1 MEQSKI
7 TRLLILGIFIFIGIA
22 VLSNTTFIT
31 IDAGHKGVL
40 FKRFAGGLDK
50 ENTYGQGFRVVMPW
64 NTMFIYDVRLQEAY
78 EVMEVLSRNGL
89 TIKVD
94 LSYRYRPVQE
104 RIGFLHDNVGID
116 YHRRII
122 IPELRSATR
131 EVIGKYNPEEL
142 YSTMR
147 ETIQTEIF
155 ERTRESSRVNDI
167 IIDAVLIREV
177 ELPKSLQDAIETKL
191 REEQA
196 ALEYEFRLERERLE
210 AERRIIEA
218 NALAEAN
225 RLVSASLNDNILRNK
240 GIDATMQLANSQNT
254 KVIVVGGGRD
264 GLPLILGGN

>member
-1 MEQSKI
+1 MDQGKI
-7 TRLLILGIFIFIGIA
+7 TRLLILGIFIFIGVTI
-22 VLSNTTFIT
+22 LGSTTFLT

-50 ENTYGQGFRVVMPW
+50 ENTFSQGFHVVMPW
-64 NTMFIYDVRLQEAY
+64 NTMHVYDVRINEGS
-78 EVMEVLSRNGL
+78 EVMEVLARNGL

-94 LSYRYRPVQE
+94 MSYRFRPESDRV
-104 RIGFLHDNVGID
+104 GHLHDNIGKD
-116 YHRRII
+116 YHRRIV

-147 ETIQTEIF
+147 EAIQTEIF
-155 ERTRESSRVNDI
+155 QRTAEACERNDI

-177 ELPKSLQDAIETKL
+177 QLPRSLQEAIERKL

-196 ALEYEFRLERERLE
+196 ALEYEFRLERERQE
-210 AERRIIEA
+210 AERRVIEA
-218 NALAEAN
+218 EAVAEAN
-225 RLVSASLNDNILRNK
+225 RLVTASLNPNILRNK
-240 GIDATMQLANSQNT
+240 GIEATLKLAESENA
-254 KVIVVGGGRD
+254 KVVVIGSGSD

>member
-22 VLSNTTFIT
+22 ILGNTTFLT

-50 ENTYGQGFRVVMPW
+50 ENTFSQGFHVVMPW
-64 NTMFIYDVRLQEAY
+64 NTMHIYDVRLNEAY

-89 TIKVD
+89 TIRVD
-94 LSYRYRPVQE
+94 MSYRFRPVQE
-104 RIGFLHDNVGID
+104 RIGHLHDNVGVD
-116 YHRRII
+116 FHRRII

-142 YSTMR
+142 YSTQR
-147 ETIQTEIF
+147 EAIQTEIY
-155 ERTRESSRVNDI
+155 ERTRDACARNDI

-177 ELPKSLQDAIETKL
+177 ELPMSLQEAIERKL

-196 ALEYEFRLERERLE
+196 ALEYEFRLERERQE

-240 GIDATMQLANSQNT
+240 GIDATIRLANSENT
-254 KVIVVGGGRD
+254 KVIVVGGGGD

>member
-22 VLSNTTFIT
+22 ILGNTTFLT

-50 ENTYGQGFRVVMPW
+50 ENTFNQGFHVVMPW
-64 NTMFIYDVRLQEAY
+64 NTMHIYDVRLNEAY

-89 TIKVD
+89 TIRVD
-94 LSYRYRPVQE
+94 MSYRFRPVQD
-104 RIGFLHDNVGID
+104 RIGHLHDNVGVD
-116 YHRRII
+116 FHRRII

-147 ETIQTEIF
+147 EAIQTEIY
-155 ERTRESSRVNDI
+155 ERTRDASARNDI

-177 ELPKSLQDAIETKL
+177 ELPMSLQEAIERKL

-196 ALEYEFRLERERLE
+196 ALEYEFRLERERQE

-218 NALAEAN
+218 EAIAEAN

-240 GIDATMQLANSQNT
+240 GIEATVRLANSENA
-254 KVIVVGGGRD
+254 KVVVVGGGGD

>member
-1 MEQSKI
+1 MDQGKV
-7 TRLLILGIFIFIGIA
+7 TRLLILGIFIFIGITI
-22 VLSNTTFIT
+22 LGSTTFLT

-50 ENTYGQGFRVVMPW
+50 ENIYEQGFHVVLPW
-64 NTMFIYDVRLQEAY
+64 NTMHVYDVRINEAY
-78 EVMEVLSRNGL
+78 EVMEVLARNGL

-94 LSYRYRPVQE
+94 MSYRFRPMQQ
-104 RIGFLHDNVGID
+104 RIGHLHNNIGSD

-131 EVIGKYNPEEL
+131 EVIGKYAPEEL
-142 YSTMR
+142 YSTQR
-147 ETIQTEIF
+147 EAIQTEIF
-155 ERTRESSRVNDI
+155 QRTMEACERNDI

-177 ELPKSLQDAIETKL
+177 QLPLSLQEAIERKL

-196 ALEYEFRLERERLE
+196 ALEYEFRLERERQE

-218 NALAEAN
+218 EAVAEAN
-225 RLVSASLNDNILRNK
+225 RLVTASLNPNILRNK
-240 GIDATMQLANSQNT
+240 GIEATLRLAESPNS
-254 KVIVVGGGRD
+254 KVVVIGSGSD